1 MFGKQ
6 RVSSQTVGETKKPWR
21 GTLKSMHRKF
31 EMQTT
36 LLNMFLTKLIAT
48 ILQAL
53 RKQLKENDQLRRFQA
68 QYQKSL
74 LSMTK
79 S

>member
-1 MFGKQ
+1 MN
-6 RVSSQTVGETKKPWR
+6 P
-21 GTLKSMHRKF
+21 